1 MLLFINVLDIAL
13 NTRRRNNIMQ
23 FSDKI
28 QHVFM
33 IGAKSMGT
41 YGGYETFVYKLT
53 EAFKD
58 DKRIKF
64 HVACKSNGDGA
75 MNEKKMK
82 DIVYLDDNRYE
93 LNNAICFKI
102 HVPQIG
108 AAQALYYDI
117 VALKRTCEYIKKYN
131 IKNPI
136 IYIMACRIGPF
147 IKHYYKRIKKYG
159 GKVYLNP
166 DGHEWLRSKWS
177 KPVKFYWKQ
186 SERIMVKYND
196 LVVCD
201 SVNIEKYIHNNYDKK
216 KKKINTKYI
225 AYGTD
230 LRLSRLNDDDSNLLK
245 WYSKYNIEIGNY
257 YLVVGRF
264 VPENSYEIILREFM
278 KSKTEKKLVVI
289 TNTNKKLLHD
299 LERKLNF
306 RADKR
311 IEFVGTV
318 YKKELLMKIRENAY
332 AYIHGHT
339 VGGTNPSLIEA
350 LGSTK
355 INLLRDVVFNKE
367 VAADSAFYW
376 NEKDGNLS
384 DLIDRVETIDEN
396 TINEKSLK
404 AKKIIN
410 ERYTWDYIAKQYEKI
425 LLG

>member
-1 MLLFINVLDIAL
+1 
-13 NTRRRNNIMQ
+13 
-23 FSDKI
+23 
-28 QHVFM
+28 
-33 IGAKSMGT
+33 
-41 YGGYETFVYKLT
+41 
-53 EAFKD
+53 
-58 DKRIKF
+58 
-64 HVACKSNGDGA
+64 
-75 MNEKKMK
+75 
-82 DIVYLDDNRYE
+82 
-93 LNNAICFKI
+93 
-102 HVPQIG
+102 
-108 AAQALYYDI
+108 
-117 VALKRTCEYIKKYN
+117 
-131 IKNPI
+131 
-136 IYIMACRIGPF
+136 
-147 IKHYYKRIKKYG
+147 
-159 GKVYLNP
+159 
-166 DGHEWLRSKWS
+166 
-177 KPVKFYWKQ
+177 
-186 SERIMVKYND
+186 MVKYND